1 MRGWSSIVVGFLL
14 LGVGYLWFAMGGLGS
29 SIFCVGAAAFFF
41 FRGAQG
47 LTANEAGDVG
57 DASAVIEFV
66 SNPAEAIVDTA
77 TDRLADWFKGD
88 EPKPV
93 APEPATAESSGFD
106 PDAIVARYLAQRG
119 PEPAGAAAAQAPPRG
134 FGRKGL

>member
-1 MRGWSSIVVGFLL
+1 MCD
-14 LGVGYLWFAMGGLGS
+14 A
-29 SIFCVGAAAFFF
+29 AAAFFF
-41 FRGAQG
+41 VRGAQG

-66 SNPAEAIVDTA
+66 SNPADAIVDTA
-77 TDRLADWFKGD
+77 TDRLADWFGD
-88 EPKPV
+88 KDPKAA
-93 APEPATAESSGFD
+93 APAEQPGFD

-119 PEPAGAAAAQAPPRG
+119 SEPESATAGQAPLRG